1 MSAAPARL
9 RQCSRCQR
17 PFVLCPSCAGGHR
30 YCSHDCARAAR
41 RDALRRAGQRYQRS
55 LPGRRRHAD
64 RQARYRARR
73 RSNVTHHRSLP
84 PADAATVASTDA
96 AVASASA
103 LVAASPLEVP
113 DAHSPRVVPS
123 ASTDATATTHLALPA
138 AFSFTRCAI
147 CGRPCDPWLRLP
159 SRSLPARRARPP

>member
-9 RQCSRCQR
+9 RQCPHCQR

-96 AVASASA
+96 AASASA
-103 LVAASPLEVP
+103 LATASPLEVP

-123 ASTDATATTHLALPA
+123 ASPDATTTMPLALPA

-159 SRSLPARRARPP
+159 SRALAARRPRPP